1 MTTFIGRL
9 QHIGL
14 GKESVP
20 GTAVAA
26 AVWIPHDGQGGLK
39 PKYETAKDD
48 AAYGSIIGM
57 RDQQTVK
64 EWTEILIECVARHK
78 YVGHFLQAAFGQSY
92 PCVAMPIPGSI
103 TGTFVVGE
111 TVTESTSSATGV
123 IRRLD
128 VGGSSKVIYV
138 SVTSGTFAGGGK
150 TLTGGTSGAT
160 AVNGDIQAPGTVRS
174 HIFSVLNNNTHPSY
188 TIYGSD
194 PQGDFRSL
202 WAMLESLVI
211 EATANNYLRITAKFM
226 GKKKVS
232 TTSQTPSYVEEY
244 GFLGK
249 FLTFKHATDFDGLDA
264 ASATKVERFKITIK
278 KNPVAYQAMGSTD
291 LEAIYNQ
298 RFDVDGELDLKYD
311 DTTWEGYVSAS
322 TKRAMRLTAV
332 NTDATV
338 GTTNPT
344 LQFDLGQ
351 VSFDEWDRDNNKDQ
365 IVRQSL
371 KFTAELDDLRGTCLE
386 CLLTNDQVTA
396 Y

>member
-39 PKYETAKDD
+39 PKYDTAKDD
-48 AAYGSIIGM
+48 AAYGSIFGL

-64 EWTEILIECVARHK
+64 EWTEIMINAVARTK
-78 YVGHFLQAAFGQSY
+78 FLGHFLQAAFGTST
-92 PCVAMPIPGSI
+92 PCVAIPIPGAV
-103 TGTFVVGE
+103 TGTFVLGE
-111 TVTESTSSATGV
+111 TVTETTSAATGLV
-123 IRRLD
+123 KRID
-128 VGGSSKVIYV
+128 VAGSSKVIYL
-138 SVTSGTFAGGGK
+138 SVVSGTFAGAK
-150 TLTGGTSGAT
+150 LLTGGTSGAT
-160 AVNGDIQAPGTVRS
+160 ATGGTIQAPGTVRS
-174 HIFSVLNNNTHPSY
+174 HVFTLANNNTHNSY

-202 WAMLESLVI
+202 WAMLESLEL
-211 EATANNYLRITAKFM
+211 EATANGYLKLTAKFI

-232 TTSQTPSYVEEY
+232 TTTQTPSYTEEP

-249 FLTFKHATDFDGLDA
+249 FITFKHATDTTGLDA
-264 ASATKVERFKITIK
+264 ASATKVERFKLTIK
-278 KNPVAYQAMGSTD
+278 KNPVDYQAMGSVD
-291 LEAIYNQ
+291 LEGIYNQ
-298 RFDVDGELDLKYD
+298 RFDVSGELDLKYD

-322 TKRAMRLTAV
+322 TKRAMRLTAA
-332 NTDATV
+332 NTDVTI

-344 LQFDLGQ
+344 LMIDLPQ

-371 KFTAELDDLRGTCLE
+371 KFSAELDDTRGAGIE
-386 CLLTNDQVTA
+386 CILTNDQITA